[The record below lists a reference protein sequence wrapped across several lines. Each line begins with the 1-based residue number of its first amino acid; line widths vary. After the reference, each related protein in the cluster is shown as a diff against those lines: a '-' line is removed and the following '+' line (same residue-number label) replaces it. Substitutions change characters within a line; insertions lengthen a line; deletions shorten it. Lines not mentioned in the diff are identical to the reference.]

1 MNWRSSACCCLFTVL
16 ALQAGSALPG
26 DGSIQQGATGE
37 RQPEHQPVP
46 TNTAGKATDWIL
58 AFNGIAT
65 LLIACAVAYITY
77 QQHLTNRE
85 KLRLDLFDKRFRVYA
100 AARDFLA
107 EIFGTGSVTQ
117 DQVLQFMFKTSE
129 SVFLFPNND
138 IDKRIVEM
146 CKQANGLQ
154 LAKGTVEHTEV
165 SDPSH
170 AKAAQD
176 LRAILDW
183 FSEQGRELIDL
194 FAPYLRFQA

>member
-1 MNWRSSACCCLFTVL
+1 
-16 ALQAGSALPG
+16 
-26 DGSIQQGATGE
+26 
-37 RQPEHQPVP
+37 
-46 TNTAGKATDWIL
+46 
-58 AFNGIAT
+58 
-65 LLIACAVAYITY
+65 
-77 QQHLTNRE
+77 
-85 KLRLDLFDKRFRVYA
+85 
-100 AARDFLA
+100 
-107 EIFGTGSVTQ
+107 
-117 DQVLQFMFKTSE
+117 MFKTSE